1 MYRFGRR
8 FMIPAPEAVNLLE
21 VFSPKRLTWSGFYD
35 RLILP
40 LKRVYFLCSFLNVS
54 LPKREANNSVN
65 QEVPK

>member
-40 LKRVYFLCSFLNVS
+40 LKRVYFFVFIFKRFL
-54 LPKREANNSVN
+54 A
-65 QEVPK
+65 QEGGKQFR